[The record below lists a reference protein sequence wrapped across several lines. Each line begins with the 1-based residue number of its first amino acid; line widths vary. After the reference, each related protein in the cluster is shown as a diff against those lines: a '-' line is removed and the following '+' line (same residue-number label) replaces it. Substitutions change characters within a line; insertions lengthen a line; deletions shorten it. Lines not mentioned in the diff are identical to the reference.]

1 MHTSPTSD
9 LAWMFS
15 PLVNI
20 FLHPYIMVA
29 DVTVSGLNIL
39 STYKGSPEATATLS
53 GTSMASPHTAGLM
66 AYLLSIYPSPQF
78 NPKFDE
84 KYNVISLQDQHSFD
98 AYSVLRD
105 SLPSWISYYM
115 PSPRLLEAL
124 TAPIPGKTLTPLQL
138 KKAIAVLASQGILS
152 DLPEDTVNLLIFN
165 NATA

>member
-1 MHTSPTSD
+1 MNVHTSPTSD

-53 GTSMASPHTAGLM
+53 GTSMASP
-66 AYLLSIYPSPQF
+66 
-78 NPKFDE
+78 
-84 KYNVISLQDQHSFD
+84 
-98 AYSVLRD
+98 
-105 SLPSWISYYM
+105 
-115 PSPRLLEAL
+115 RLLEAL

-138 KKAIAVLASQGILS
+138 KKAIAVLASQGMLS